1 MAINYYSLQIITNDL
16 SENIFSGVF
25 GVDVTSSHVIKFFN
39 NTNINENILNTDI
52 NNSNN
57 ADWLFTNNRFSE
69 RGTNINNIPLLMLSN
84 AQKFKIYNINNV
96 NYIDFY
102 NGSQWTTISN
112 TYNFTIQYITTTSP
126 PIMRPTMSI
135 DQYCAIKKRHGLTK
149 MDGCI
154 TALPLSKKYVFNTIF
169 NTNINTISN
178 NNNNLTQPPRL
189 EIRNRMKYAEYVRIY
204 GGTQKSTS
212 SALRTCLIAGPSFT
226 Y

>member
-1 MAINYYSLQIITNDL
+1 MAINYYSLNIITNDL

-25 GVDVTSSHVIKFFN
+25 GIDVTSNKVIKFFN
-39 NTNINENILNTDI
+39 NTNINENILNTDT
-52 NNSNN
+52 NNTNN

-69 RGTNINNIPLLMLSN
+69 NGTNINNIPLLMIPN
-84 AQKFKIYNINNV
+84 AQRFKIYTINAV

-102 NGSQWTTISN
+102 NGTQWITISN

-126 PIMRPTMSI
+126 PIMRPTMNI
-135 DQYCAIKKRHGLTK
+135 DQYCAIKQRRGLTR
-149 MDGCI
+149 MGGCI

-169 NTNINTISN
+169 NTNNNSISNINT
-178 NNNNLTQPPRL
+178 NLQPARL
-189 EIRNRMKYAEYVRIY
+189 EIRNRMKYAEYVRIH